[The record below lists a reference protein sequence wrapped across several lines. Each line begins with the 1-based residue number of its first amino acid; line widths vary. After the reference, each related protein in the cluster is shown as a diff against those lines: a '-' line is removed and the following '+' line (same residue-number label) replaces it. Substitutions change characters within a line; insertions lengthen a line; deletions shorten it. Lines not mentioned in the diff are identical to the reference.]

1 MSERMNAGRG
11 GLEAGEAG
19 PGAAE
24 DRLRAYYRA
33 VRRDPPA
40 GFEARVDRAMRLVPA
55 GRASRGWWRPA
66 AGLAAVAAVILVAAL
81 VLRGVVPIPGPSST
95 SSPVVGTSTEPTPT
109 ATPFT
114 TPTTLPPTPSV
125 PPTTLPTGPI
135 ESPQPTA
142 RPVGSLTG
150 TGAMNPAL
158 AGTVAVWL
166 NDGRALLTGGRQK
179 NANGITLL
187 RSQTAEIY
195 DPNQGKF
202 VPTGSMNDPRAGHTA
217 TLLDGGKVLV
227 VGGIDA
233 SDGIDNLASAE
244 LYDPATGKFTRT
256 GSLAQGR
263 AHHTATRLN
272 DGRVLIAG
280 GYGGGTLSLKSAE
293 LYDPATG
300 KFTATGSM
308 AAARR
313 DASATLLTD
322 GRVLIAGG
330 LDQYA
335 TKALASAE
343 IYDPATGRFTTTG
356 SMATARTSSAAVGLE
371 NGAVLIA
378 GGKNAAGAAL
388 KSAELYDPATGRF
401 TPAGTTTAA
410 GAFTAVW
417 QKDTQVLFVA
427 VDGLSL
433 YDPVSATFSKVA
445 NPAGPVDTAT
455 YVQGGATNGW
465 VILLTEGGPAQLYV
479 PNGG

>member
-11 GLEAGEAG
+11 GLPAGGAG
-19 PGAAE
+19 GAGDAGSVE
-24 DRLRAYYRA
+24 DRLRSYYRA

-40 GFEARVDRAMRLVPA
+40 GFEARVDRAIRLAPTA
-55 GRASRGWWRPA
+55 RASRGWFRPA
-66 AGLAAVAAVILVAAL
+66 AGLAAVAAVVFVAAL
-81 VLRGVVPIPGPSST
+81 VLRGVVPIPGPAST
-95 SSPVVGTSTEPTPT
+95 GTPIAGTSNAPTPT
-109 ATPFT
+109 TPV
-114 TPTTLPPTPSV
+114 TPPPT
-125 PPTTLPTGPI
+125 PTTLPTGPV
-135 ESPQPTA
+135 ESPQPTP

-150 TGAMNPAL
+150 TGSMNPAL
-158 AGTVAVWL
+158 TGPVAVWL
-166 NDGRALLTGGRQK
+166 DDGRVLLTGGRQK
-179 NANGITLL
+179 NAGGITLL
-187 RSQTAEIY
+187 RSQAAEIY

-202 VPTGSMNDPRAGHTA
+202 VPTGSMADPRAGHTA
-217 TLLDGGKVLV
+217 TKLNDGRVLV

-233 SDGIDNLASAE
+233 SDGFGNLASAE
-244 LYDPATGKFTRT
+244 LYDPATGKFTAT

-263 AHHTATRLN
+263 AHHTATLLN

-293 LYDPATG
+293 IYDPATG
-300 KFTATGSM
+300 RFTATGSM
-308 AAARR
+308 LTARR
-313 DASATLLTD
+313 DAAATLLTD

-330 LDQYA
+330 LDQNA

-343 IYDPATGRFTTTG
+343 IYDPATGKFTATG
-356 SMATARTSSAAVGLE
+356 SMATARTSFAAVGLE
-371 NGAVLIA
+371 NGTVLVT
-378 GGKNAAGAAL
+378 GGMNTAGAAL

-445 NPAGPVDTAT
+445 DPAGPVDTAT
-455 YVQGGATNGW
+455 YVQGSATPGW
-465 VILLTEGGPAQLYV
+465 VILLTEGGPAQLYLS
-479 PNGG
+479 NGN